1 MSFLT
6 LLFSFF
12 PFQVHSGQAQGTTYT
27 IKYVAAHPV
36 VSQQQLDSLFQAIN
50 LSLSLYEPRSLI
62 NQFNKDGRV
71 KMDIHLRKVVKTALE
86 VYTHS
91 HGAFD
96 ITSYSIS
103 SLWGFGVGGQFRV
116 PDKKAIRQVRR
127 LTGSQWLEVK
137 GDSLIA
143 RRNGVKIDCNGIAQ
157 GYTVDEIISFL
168 EKNGIADMMVELGGE
183 IRVKGS
189 HPETGHWKIGIES
202 ALPKAE
208 KWYPV
213 QEIIELSNAAL
224 TSSGGNRKNFVSG
237 KKRFTHI
244 IHPSKGKP
252 VKNNVLSVSVQAP
265 TAMLADAWD
274 NTFLVMGLRKSR
286 KRLKMQQELT
296 AWISY
301 KKRDNEFLTFTNKK

>member
-1 MSFLT
+1 M
-6 LLFSFF
+6 
-12 PFQVHSGQAQGTTYT
+12 
-27 IKYVAAHPV
+27 
-36 VSQQQLDSLFQAIN
+36 VSQQQLDSLFRVIN
-50 LSLSLYEPRSLI
+50 LSLSLYEPHSLI
-62 NQFNKDGRV
+62 NVFNRDGKV
-71 KMDIHLRKVVKTALE
+71 KMDVHLHKVVKTALE
-86 VYTHS
+86 VHALS

-96 ITSYSIS
+96 ITSFSIS
-103 SLWGFGVGGQFRV
+103 SLWGFGVGGQFML

-157 GYTVDEIISFL
+157 GYTVDEITSFL
-168 EKNGIADMMVELGGE
+168 ERNGISDMMVELGGE
-183 IRVKGS
+183 IRVKGF

-213 QEIIELSNAAL
+213 QEIVALSNAAL

-237 KKRFTHI
+237 KKRYTHI
-244 IHPSKGKP
+244 IHPSRGKP

-274 NTFLVMGLRKSR
+274 NTFLVMGLRKST
-286 KRLKMQQELT
+286 KWLKQQQELT
-296 AWISY
+296 AWINY
-301 KKRDNEFLTFTNKK
+301 RKGDNEFRTFTNKK

>member
-1 MSFLT
+1 MSFLIIF
-6 LLFSFF
+6 FSFF
-12 PFQVHSGQAQGTTYT
+12 PFQIHTGQAQGTTYT

-36 VSQQQLDSLFQAIN
+36 VSQQQLDSLFREIN
-50 LSLSLYEPRSLI
+50 LSLSLYEPNSLI
-62 NQFNKDGRV
+62 NVFNREGKV
-71 KMDIHLRKVVKTALE
+71 KMDVHLQKVVKMALE
-86 VYTHS
+86 VYTLS
-91 HGAFD
+91 DGAFD
-96 ITSYSIS
+96 ITSFSIS
-103 SLWGFGVGGQFRV
+103 TLWGFGVGGQFKV

-127 LTGSQWLEVK
+127 FTGSRWLEVK

-168 EKNGIADMMVELGGE
+168 EKNGMVDMMVELGGE

-213 QEIIELSNAAL
+213 QEIVELSNAAL
-224 TSSGGNRKNFVSG
+224 TTSGGNRKNFTKG
-237 KKRFTHI
+237 KKMYTHI
-244 IHPSKGKP
+244 IHSSKGKP

-274 NTFLVMGLRKSR
+274 NALLVMGLRKSR
-286 KRLKMQQELT
+286 KWLKHQQELT
-296 AWISY
+296 AWVNY
-301 KKRDNEFLTFTNKK
+301 KKGDNDFRTFTNKK

>member
-1 MSFLT
+1 MSFLA

-12 PFQVHSGQAQGTTYT
+12 PFQIHTGQAQGTTYT

-36 VSQQQLDSLFQAIN
+36 VSQQQLDSLFRVIN
-50 LSLSLYEPRSLI
+50 LSLSLYEPHSLI
-62 NQFNKDGRV
+62 NVFNRDGKV
-71 KMDIHLRKVVKTALE
+71 KMDVHLHKVVKTALE
-86 VYTHS
+86 VHALS

-96 ITSYSIS
+96 ITSFSIS
-103 SLWGFGVGGQFRV
+103 SLWGFGVGGQFML

-157 GYTVDEIISFL
+157 GYTVDEITSFL
-168 EKNGIADMMVELGGE
+168 ERNGISDMMVELGGE
-183 IRVKGS
+183 IRVKGF

-213 QEIIELSNAAL
+213 QEIVALSNAAL
-224 TSSGGNRKNFVSG
+224 TSSGVNRKNFVSG
-237 KKRFTHI
+237 KKRYTHI
-244 IHPSKGKP
+244 IHPSRGKP

-274 NTFLVMGLRKSR
+274 NTFLVMGLRKST
-286 KRLKMQQELT
+286 KWLKQQQELT
-296 AWISY
+296 AWINY
-301 KKRDNEFLTFTNKK
+301 KKGDNEFRTFTNKK

>member
-1 MSFLT
+1 MSFLF

-12 PFQVHSGQAQGTTYT
+12 PFQIHTGEAQGTTYT

-36 VSQQQLDSLFQAIN
+36 VSQEQLDSLFRVIN
-50 LSLSLYEPRSLI
+50 LSLSLYEPNSLI
-62 NQFNKDGRV
+62 NVFNKDGKV
-71 KMDIHLRKVVKTALE
+71 KMDVHLHKVVKTALE
-86 VYTHS
+86 VHALS
-91 HGAFD
+91 KGAFD
-96 ITSYSIS
+96 ITSFSIS
-103 SLWGFGVGGQFRV
+103 SLWGFGVGGQFMV

-143 RRNGVKIDCNGIAQ
+143 RRKGVKIDCNGIAQ
-157 GYTVDEIISFL
+157 GYTVDEITSFL
-168 EKNGIADMMVELGGE
+168 EKNGISDMMVELGGE
-183 IRVKGS
+183 IRVKGF

-237 KKRFTHI
+237 KKKYTHI

-274 NTFLVMGLRKSR
+274 NTFLVMGVRKST
-286 KRLKMQQELT
+286 KWLKQQQELT

-301 KKRDNEFLTFTNKK
+301 KKRNNEFRTFTSKK